1 MAKDDTGRISKPL
14 KTGTAAFDMHG
25 NYLPEFTK
33 HLREIASG
41 DYARKKLGMEATGR
55 LSPPLKGSLKSVKQ
69 TKKDLPKLKP
79 VKKLDINSKAAKEI
93 LKYRELDKKSRMN
106 KVFGTKLSDERYKQ
120 INRLLNANT
129 KTGNTDTGDNRKYA
143 GKFVQLR
150 EKLRND
156 PAQLSNYIPSSSKGQ
171 KGFSLK
177 REIELSDKDKKDILK
192 LVRPLEQSGRATTQR
207 KRVDK
212 LKSLIGIKRKP
223 APTQKSKGPR

>member
-1 MAKDDTGRISKPL
+1 MAKKDTGRISKPL
-14 KTGTAAFDMHG
+14 KTGTAAFDLHG

-41 DYARKKLGMEATGR
+41 DYARKKRGREATGR
-55 LSPPLKGSLKSVKQ
+55 LSPPLKGSLESLKQ
-69 TKKDLPKLKP
+69 TKEDLPKLKP
-79 VKKLDINSKAAKEI
+79 VKELNINSKAAKEI
-93 LKYRELDKKSRMN
+93 LEYRKLDKKARMN
-106 KVFGTKLSDERYKQ
+106 KVFGTKLSNERYKQ

-150 EKLRND
+150 ESLRND
-156 PAQLSNYIPSSSKGQ
+156 PAQLSQYIPSSLKSQ
-171 KGFSLK
+171 KTFSLK
-177 REIELSDKDKKDILK
+177 REIELSNKEKNDILK
-192 LVRPLEQSGRATTQR
+192 LVRPLEQSSRATTQR

-212 LKSLIGIKRKP
+212 LKSLVGIKRKP